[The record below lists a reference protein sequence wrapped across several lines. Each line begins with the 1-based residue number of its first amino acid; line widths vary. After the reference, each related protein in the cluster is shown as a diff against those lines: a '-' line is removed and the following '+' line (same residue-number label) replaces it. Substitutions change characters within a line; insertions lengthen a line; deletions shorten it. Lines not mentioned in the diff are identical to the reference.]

1 MADTSQFMAIGQV
14 PNVDYGAIYE
24 RSKQQREITEQK
36 KLDYLNQFQAERG
49 SFAQGLQ
56 PELQKAWDAIE
67 SDLDNGD
74 MSFKGRA
81 KRQKMYGDYKNL
93 AADAL
98 EYTAKINDFEASV
111 TANPSDYNN
120 PAELI
125 TQLGEARDIAIP
137 LNQIQGFMTELPNP
151 KDFRRYTVKEVAPNS
166 VAGDILGKLKAGGGI
181 DNFYNMAKTGA
192 LDPGAVTESV
202 TTWFNGNNLSQEQED
217 EAIAFSMRQLGG
229 LSDDYTDIDKVRG
242 LSEDDRLKYLQQY
255 AGYVTESLTN
265 LLSDDIQT
273 QKEKDD
279 QAVRLVSRKESVKN
293 RSTSGGS
300 SAAKVGSG
308 FQTGQLGY
316 IPAYVTDANNVV
328 TSDNKTK
335 YKESLD
341 PETGMVYAD
350 TDLFKNVSYA
360 TPTIVSRKGDNN
372 IYTIESLAISSTGEP
387 LVSLRYDQDVR
398 GLRGNKKH
406 TARVIVPWSE
416 IQGEGIK
423 GGKTAV
429 NSIAS
434 TLQEMQ
440 EHWTENY
447 LNEKETEGS
456 APTSESPVLG
466 DVAFLNQ
473 GIDQYEGDEPA
484 VVEETIEEETI
495 EEEMVDLPAD
505 IDLSGVENSNQAR
518 TIAIGLAQDVT
529 GDAWAGLAGREK
541 RKITDK
547 YQAAILADESV
558 AGRLEAENNQ
568 EAVSDVEN
576 KVEKTNR
583 YFEDILD
590 VIMRDSDYQR
600 SNTDPN
606 YTEYIGQ
613 IKEKVFEDPEKPGL
627 NKGPKYDSIRKLQ
640 LRIEKAMK
648 DYTWDEYMES
658 LYGKK

>member
-36 KLDYLNQFQAERG
+36 KLDYMNQFQAERG

-98 EYTAKINDFEASV
+98 EYTAQINDFEASV

-125 TQLGEARDIAIP
+125 TQLGEARNIAIP

-279 QAVRLVSRKESVKN
+279 QAVRLVGRKESVKN

-300 SAAKVGSG
+300 STAKAGSG

-316 IPAYVTDANNVV
+316 IPAYGTNANNVV
-328 TSDNKTK
+328 TSDNKTE
-335 YKESLD
+335 YEDSID

-350 TDLFKNVSYA
+350 TDVFKNVSYA

-372 IYTIESLAISSTGEP
+372 NYTIESLAISSTGEP
-387 LVSLRYDQDVR
+387 LVSLRYDQDVK
-398 GLRGNKKH
+398 GLRGGKKH

-434 TLQEMQ
+434 DLQEMQ
-440 EHWTENY
+440 EYWTDNI
-447 LNEKETEGS
+447 LPSKGTEGS

-484 VVEETIEEETI
+484 VVEETIEEE
-495 EEEMVDLPAD
+495 MVDLPAD

-518 TIAIGLAQDVT
+518 AIAIGLAQDVT

-583 YFEDILD
+583 YFENILD
-590 VIMRDSDYQR
+590 VIVRDSDYQR
-600 SNTDPN
+600 SNDNPN
-606 YTEYIGQ
+606 YVEYITE
-613 IKEKVFEDPEKPGL
+613 IKSRVFEDPEKPE
-627 NKGPKYDSIRKLQ
+627 YDSVRKLQ

>member
-1 MADTSQFMAIGQV
+1 
-14 PNVDYGAIYE
+14 
-24 RSKQQREITEQK
+24 
-36 KLDYLNQFQAERG
+36 
-49 SFAQGLQ
+49 
-56 PELQKAWDAIE
+56 
-67 SDLDNGD
+67 
-74 MSFKGRA
+74 
-81 KRQKMYGDYKNL
+81 MYGDYKNL

-98 EYTAKINDFEASV
+98 EYTAQINDFEASV

-125 TQLGEARDIAIP
+125 TQLGEARNIAIP

-279 QAVRLVSRKESVKN
+279 QAVRLVGRKESVKN

-300 SAAKVGSG
+300 STAKAGSG

-316 IPAYVTDANNVV
+316 IPAYGTNANNVV
-328 TSDNKTK
+328 TSNNKTE
-335 YKESLD
+335 YEDSID

-350 TDLFKNVSYA
+350 TDVFKNVSYA

-372 IYTIESLAISSTGEP
+372 NYTIESLAISSTGEP
-387 LVSLRYDQDVR
+387 LVSLRYDQDVK
-398 GLRGNKKH
+398 GLRGGKKH

-434 TLQEMQ
+434 DLQEMQ
-440 EHWTENY
+440 EYWTDNI
-447 LNEKETEGS
+447 LPSKGTEGS

-484 VVEETIEEETI
+484 VVEETIEEE
-495 EEEMVDLPAD
+495 MVDLPAD

-518 TIAIGLAQDVT
+518 AIAIGLAQDVT

-583 YFEDILD
+583 YFENILD
-590 VIMRDSDYQR
+590 VIVRDSDYQR
-600 SNTDPN
+600 PNTDPN
-606 YTEYIGQ
+606 YGEYIEE
-613 IKEKVFEDPEKPGL
+613 IKVKVFEDPEKPE
-627 NKGPKYDSIRKLQ
+627 YDSVRKLQ